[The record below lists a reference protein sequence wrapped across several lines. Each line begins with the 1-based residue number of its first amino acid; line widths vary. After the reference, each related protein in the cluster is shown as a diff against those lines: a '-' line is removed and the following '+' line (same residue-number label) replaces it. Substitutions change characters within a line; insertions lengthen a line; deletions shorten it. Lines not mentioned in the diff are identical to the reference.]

1 MDINLDG
8 VSPTEVD
15 SVNNLGDPE
24 FQQGVGVD
32 LDVNQSTVSRTLAT
46 VSKAIYSKRNNWIKF
61 SNTNE
66 LLRVAINEGARGERM
81 LRVIGVIDCTHVK
94 ITKPSIHGDEY
105 VNRKGV
111 CSINV
116 QATCNA
122 REMFTSVD
130 ASWPGSVHD
139 GRIWRNP
146 IVHRIMY
153 NNVHEAALL
162 GDEGYGVAP
171 WLLTPYKNPTTPIS
185 IPENDRLGLYT
196 AYSQP
201 LPTRPVDCTRR
212 QTEQENDVY

>member
-1 MDINLDG
+1 MYITFL
-8 VSPTEVD
+8 TA
-15 SVNNLGDPE
+15 DPG
-24 FQQGVGVD
+24 FQPGVGVD

-61 SNTNE
+61 PNTNE
-66 LLRVAINEGARGERM
+66 LLTVAINEGARGERM
-81 LRVIGVIDCTHVK
+81 PRVIAVIDCTHVK

-130 ASWPGSVHD
+130 ASWPDSVHD
-139 GRIWRNP
+139 SRIWRNS
-146 IVHRIMY
+146 IVHGIMY

-162 GDEGYGVAP
+162 GDERYGVAP
-171 WLLTPYKNPTTPIS
+171 WLLTPYKNPTTPM
-185 IPENDRLGLYT
+185 
-196 AYSQP
+196 
-201 LPTRPVDCTRR
+201 
-212 QTEQENDVY
+212 QENYNLIHAKERCVIERCS